1 LTTEPSRRED
11 PGRTPAGD
19 GRSPAASS
27 GSRRLVP
34 IPGRTGKGHEPG
46 SPAPR
51 RGDPAGYALVI
62 GSYLLFSLT
71 PILMV
76 WTDAPASLV
85 LVVRY
90 FIAAGILLA
99 VFWRRRPLAGVLRP
113 VVWRR
118 FVIMAAIDAS
128 QAFAYFYAVRELGV
142 AVATFIYYLQPLWVA
157 LLAPRILHV
166 TTERVLYV
174 AIPVALA
181 GLALVLGP
189 SFSGAASLSVTGVA
203 AALLAGLGFALFQI
217 VIKRQ
222 TREVSSVSM
231 VTVMCLLDGLFLLP
245 LAIWQTAG
253 HDVAITSQDVLA
265 VALISVFT
273 TAVAFTM
280 WVDGVARVRVQH
292 SAILGLL
299 SAVASPVFAFLLLG
313 QGLSPWSVAGG
324 VLILAAGALVVVRGA
339 GEQELEPPL

>member
-1 LTTEPSRRED
+1 
-11 PGRTPAGD
+11 
-19 GRSPAASS
+19 
-27 GSRRLVP
+27 
-34 IPGRTGKGHEPG
+34 
-46 SPAPR
+46 
-51 RGDPAGYALVI
+51 
-62 GSYLLFSLT
+62 
-71 PILMV
+71 MV
-76 WTDAPASLV
+76 WTDVPTSLV

-118 FVIMAAIDAS
+118 FLLMAAIDAS
-128 QAFAYFYAVRELGV
+128 QALAYFYAVRVLGV
-142 AVATFIYYLQPLWVA
+142 AVATFVYYLQPLWVA

-166 TTERVLYV
+166 ATERVLYV
-174 AIPVALA
+174 AMPIAFV

-189 SFSGAASLSVTGVA
+189 SFADTASLSLPGIA

-222 TREVSSVSM
+222 TREVSSVTM
-231 VTVMCLLDGLFLLP
+231 VTVMCMLDGLFLLP
-245 LAIWQTAG
+245 LALWQTAG
-253 HDVAITSQDVLA
+253 RDLAITSQDVVA
-265 VALISVFT
+265 VALIAVFT

-299 SAVASPVFAFLLLG
+299 SAVASPVFALLLLG
-313 QGLSPWSVAGG
+313 QGLSLWAVIGG
-324 VLILAAGALVVVRGA
+324 VLILAAGALVVLRGA
-339 GEQELEPPL
+339 GEPELEPPL